1 MSTCDFSSARQG
13 PFRPC
18 KPLIL
23 ASASPRRQALLT
35 QLGLYFQVQ
44 PSTLSEPPPDPGET
58 SLDYVQRMAWYKAKD
73 VAAKKKP
80 GIILTA
86 DTVVA
91 VGKEIMGKPD
101 SFDHAMAMLCRLNGC
116 THYVHTGCCLFDQ
129 QGTHPD
135 LEFTVSTQVTFFR
148 HTQDILAAYVRT
160 GEPMGKA
167 GSYAIQGIGAF
178 LISHIQGSYTNVVG
192 LPLSETVSALLKTQ
206 AICLEDSLSDNQ
218 Q

>member
-1 MSTCDFSSARQG
+1 MSACDFSPGLQG

-23 ASASPRRQALLT
+23 ASASPRRQALLA
-35 QLGLYFQVQ
+35 QLGLHFQVQ

-58 SLDYVQRMAWYKAKD
+58 ALNYVQRMAWHKAKD
-73 VAAKKKP
+73 AGAKKKP
-80 GIILTA
+80 GVILTA

-91 VGKEIMGKPD
+91 LGKEILGKPD
-101 SFDHAMAMLCRLNGC
+101 SFAQALAMLSRLNGC
-116 THYVHTGCCLFDQ
+116 THFVHTGCCLFDQ

-135 LEFTVSTQVTFFR
+135 LEFAVSTQVTFFR

-160 GEPMGKA
+160 GEPIGKA

-178 LISHIQGSYTNVVG
+178 LVSHIYGSYTNVVG

-206 AICLEDSLSDNQ
+206 AICLEDSLGENQ
-218 Q
+218 P